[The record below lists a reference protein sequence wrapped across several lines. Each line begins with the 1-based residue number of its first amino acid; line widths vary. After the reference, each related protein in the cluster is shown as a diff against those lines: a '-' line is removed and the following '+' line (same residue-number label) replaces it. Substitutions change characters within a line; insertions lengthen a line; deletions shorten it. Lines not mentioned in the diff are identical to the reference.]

1 MSTCPLSGSSFSNFS
16 KLRPFRKCDRKL
28 QLYFRRSLNDL
39 KTISNTLTPNPF
51 FSGPHRAFACFRI
64 PVRSSDLFP
73 TLSSV
78 PGPQYSTRNPSAL
91 HQQDTL
97 SLWRLKVKEPSR
109 IEIFLGILISWDGCN
124 EHATH
129 THTHISCLDSLE
141 YLKFSL
147 RLGNY
152 FLGHFP
158 WLIYSPEEF
167 LTFKEKNST
176 LYDLWLD
183 FVSSDISKP

>member
-28 QLYFRRSLNDL
+28 QLYFRHSLNDL
-39 KTISNTLTPNPF
+39 KTISITLTPKPF
-51 FSGPHRAFACFRI
+51 FSGPHCAFACFRI

-73 TLSSV
+73 ALSSV

-97 SLWRLKVKEPSR
+97 SFWRLKVKEPSR
-109 IEIFLGILISWDGCN
+109 IEIFLGILISWNGCN

-129 THTHISCLDSLE
+129 THTHILFRFSGV
-141 YLKFSL
+141 LKVLTQIRKLFFRTFSMTYIQSRRIFNIKGKKL
-147 RLGNY
+147 NP
-152 FLGHFP
+152 F
-158 WLIYSPEEF
+158 
-167 LTFKEKNST
+167 
-176 LYDLWLD
+176 YDLWLD
-183 FVSSDISKP
+183 FVSSDISKS